1 MSVRS
6 FTHRQLADAPNF
18 GFVGRISD
26 VQTNTTKFVCLVI
39 GAAANGKIRSPISL
53 RAILR

>member
-6 FTHRQLADAPNF
+6 FTHLQLADAPNF
-18 GFVGRISD
+18 GFGVRISD
-26 VQTNTTKFVCLVI
+26 AQTNTTKFVCLVI
-39 GAAANGKIRSPISL
+39 GAAANGKIRSLISL

>member
-39 GAAANGKIRSPISL
+39 GTAANGKIRSPISL